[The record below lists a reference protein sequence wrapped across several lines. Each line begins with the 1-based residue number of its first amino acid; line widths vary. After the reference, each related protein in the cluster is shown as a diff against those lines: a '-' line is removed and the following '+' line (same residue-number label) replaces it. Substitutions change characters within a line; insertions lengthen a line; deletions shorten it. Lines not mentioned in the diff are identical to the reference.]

1 MHTALFFVAGLS
13 MICYTEVSEIM
24 ESSLG
29 REPGKMAHGKVIVF
43 VKVNGKLSFEVVGS
57 LRDFSRSDSSVPSYL
72 RSQR

>member
-1 MHTALFFVAGLS
+1 
-13 MICYTEVSEIM
+13 M